1 MSIFCPICEWRPTPT
16 SRWQCRPGCF
26 FVWNTF
32 DTRGICPHCYKL
44 WRQTR
49 CLRCREMSLHELW
62 YHEDLGEQDTTAYD
76 ADVDSRTLVPIS

>member
-16 SRWQCRPGCF
+16 SRWQCRPGCG

-32 DTRGICPHCYKL
+32 DTRGICPHCFKL

-62 YHEDLGEQDTTAYD
+62 YHQDPGEQDTTAYD
-76 ADVDSRTLVPIS
+76 ADVDSSTLVPA